1 MVLVGQA
8 VPPANSAMPEYRR
21 RLPHFHHYDADLFLT
36 WRLWGSLPSR
46 WSSHI
51 YPTPGHAFVAAD
63 RSLHRDRSGPLWLEE
78 PRIAKLVVETIVAGE
93 RERGFYE
100 LSAWVVM
107 PNHVHLLILPKVAM
121 PDITRWLKGSTARR
135 ANQLL
140 GRTGL
145 PFWQDESY
153 DHWVRNTKECDRII
167 GYIEENP
174 VSAGLVASMELWP
187 WSSAAWQAKPPAPPD
202 SGSALRH

>member
-1 MVLVGQA
+1 MILSRDDPQAPRALVIY
-8 VPPANSAMPEYRR
+8 VPLTTQYRGSRYEVELGKLSFLKEPSIAN
-21 RLPHFHHYDADLFLT
+21 
-36 WRLWGSLPSR
+36 
-46 WSSHI
+46 
-51 YPTPGHAFVAAD
+51 
-63 RSLHRDRSGPLWLEE
+63 
-78 PRIAKLVVETIVAGE
+78 LVVETIVAGE

-107 PNHVHLLILPKVAM
+107 PNHVHLLILPKVAL
-121 PDITRWLKGSTARR
+121 PEITRWLKGSTARR

-153 DHWVRNTKECDRII
+153 DHWVRTTKELDRII

-174 VSAGLVASMELWP
+174 VSAGLVVSMELWP

-202 SGSALRH
+202 SHLPSTGRKM